1 MRRINWLHTITL
13 LLIIFISNKT
23 YSQDLPDFTVD
34 ITTLPFEIIEGS
46 TPTITIKTENIGTSY
61 ASAGVVNFYLSEN
74 SSYDVSD
81 TYIGN
86 QYCYITL
93 AAGES
98 YTYDVTHVSI
108 PSGTSLGLRYL
119 IAYIDGGLSVNESN
133 ENNNTDSRLF
143 EVVENTLLPELS
155 LSIYSASPST
165 INVGENTTLVF
176 NLSNT
181 GDADAGSNTTEFY
194 LSSNT
199 TCENYIDE
207 YLGSYTYTSINA
219 GGNSTTGTTVT
230 IPTNVDAGTWYIVA
244 KVDANNEVT
253 ESNEENNNIAYKQ
266 VEITADRDLLAEII
280 SLNPSSIL
288 PGESTSL
295 NFILSNLG
303 SDNASSSTMKFYIS
317 SNSTFESASDI
328 YLSSYNCYGLTG
340 GGTSTANINLT
351 IPGTLYTGTWY
362 ILCIADAISEITETN
377 ENNNIASHE
386 ISILPKPDLFIVSAK
401 ANPSYIF
408 DGESTSLTFTT
419 IGSQNNAG
427 PSRTKFYLS
436 SNTTYDSGSD
446 ILLGY
451 YDLSSIY
458 AGDVIISTKNLT
470 IPSGT
475 GTGITY
481 ILCTTDANNEVDESS
496 ETNNVYSVQVN
507 INQVPAPT
515 ISAAPD
521 CSTGSITIHSGLS
534 GQQSYVLSTGTSC
547 NTVINSS
554 YVDAS
559 SYTFTNLPTGT
570 YTAFVGKNGIYS
582 SCSEPIELSNY
593 EKPTVTIEKNDN
605 DITISSDLTI
615 LQTFYLSDDN
625 CNTYIDS
632 HTDDDQAYTFLNLPD
647 GTYSAYILNVYKGCI
662 SECSNNVTV
671 VNKPDLY
678 ITDQS
683 VDSKYIKAG
692 ESCSLT
698 FTLGNASSLG
708 TAGASTTKFYLSL
721 DTQFDSD
728 NDILLAYH
736 DFGSLLPQETYTIT
750 KTITPTSSDDGVYYI
765 LSIADADNEIEEG
778 QETNNSANTEIY
790 IIQESPDPIIST
802 PNSVKTEIPLVPA
815 ASDNTYELSQTD
827 IQYFNG
833 LGRPIQSI
841 NIKQSPSG
849 KDIVQDIE
857 YDELGR
863 QYKLYL
869 PYVIEGAGEYKYD
882 PNLNNLTNFYFDQPN
897 VAKTIYP
904 YSETVFDNSPLNRVQ
919 EQIAVGNVGDII
931 QYQDFSVNFNYDVFV
946 FNPEGGGGSVTI
958 SIVNNVLNISFS
970 SGFAESPLKIGKIV
984 ELTTSPKLP
993 DMILG
998 SLADGRYQAYI
1009 DDGYLAIRGDF
1020 TPLENLTESLTI
1032 PLEGRSNPVK
1042 YNYLVNSTNEVS
1054 LWKVN
1059 QDNSCEVSN
1068 YYESNKLFK
1077 SETIDENENSVF
1089 EYVDL
1094 TGKTVLKKTNDGVVD
1109 LLTYYVYDIY
1119 DQLRYVFPP
1128 LAVENL
1134 GSETVFD
1141 TSHVLVKNL
1150 CYYYEYDHR
1159 NRMTIKKLPGADP
1172 IYMIYDNRDRLVLT
1186 QDGNLRDENNWIFT
1200 KYDEYNRPVLTGI
1213 YFNNVNTGQA
1223 NMQAFVNSEMSVFY
1237 EEIPDGSDYEGDDFG
1252 YTNLSFPTSDFEILT
1267 VAYYDNYNFDINDVI
1282 RNYSETYDD
1291 IYDYPVSNINYETK
1305 GLVTGTLT
1313 KVLGTTDHYLMSV
1326 NFYDEKNR
1334 ILRTYNENYLGG
1346 DDLILNSYNFIGNI
1360 IKTKQVHIKDVTTS
1374 PIVINQQFDYDH
1386 ASRLEKVLHQIEG
1399 NGDALVMA
1407 EMEYNEIGQLI
1418 KKKLHESAPD
1428 NFLQEIDFT
1437 YNSRGWLTKI
1447 NDTENTTDNLF
1458 AMQLIYND
1466 FVDGIT
1472 STNEAQ
1478 YNGNISAI
1486 LWRTIQDKKN
1496 ISIEDETVDSEII
1509 SNYMITVSPGTTL
1522 LSGTHLVIEPGAVVE
1537 GNAGVTEKQA
1547 YAFNYDDVNRLKK
1560 GDYKID
1566 IEGWTNPD
1574 TYDLEAVNY
1583 DANGNISLLKRF
1595 GDDGSYLDNLEY
1607 DYLHEGNFT
1616 NQLRNVTDIGDVDNG
1631 FYDQTNAGVDEEY
1644 LYDNN
1649 GNLIVDDNKSF
1660 DVYYNYLNLPEE
1672 IDFGNGDKIK
1682 YIYDAS
1688 GVKLA
1693 KETYQ
1698 NNVLSMD
1705 VVYTG
1710 NIIYEDPT
1718 GSDFTLLTSE
1728 GKVSKTNSTYNYEY
1742 YLKDHLG
1749 NTRVMFHDDGS
1760 GNVLVDQVNSYYP
1773 FGMLFEKQN
1782 LDKNKYLYNG
1792 KELQED
1798 VFNGVALDLYDYGMR
1813 MYDPSLGRFFT
1824 QDRFSEKYIDFSPYQ
1839 YAANNP
1845 ALFIDVNGDSLWIN
1859 HKGNDILYE
1868 NGSLYNK
1875 DGSAYTGKG
1884 VKTKK
1889 DGTVKYTGFLGKTM
1903 SALGAISGGADGA
1916 SMISDLQSS
1925 DNNFVIQNAS
1935 KSEFKANNA
1944 SKAYAGQIQSD
1955 PNLSSALA
1963 SGADF
1968 SGGSGGTIFWNSS
1981 GTIVPTLAGGAS
1993 NGAMDLAHEMFHG
2006 LDANKGLLDN
2016 RMHQGIKRSEWSA
2029 VYQENNLRGQLGLSL
2044 RTHYVKNVDPSG
2056 VYIGGS
2062 GARMITPA
2070 NTPYLPMY
2078 PMSPKPIRI
2087 TP

>member
-1 MRRINWLHTITL
+1 MRRINWLHTITML
-13 LLIIFISNKT
+13 LVIFISNKT

-34 ITTLPFEIIEGS
+34 IYSVTPPNPSVGTAPIIRINTS
-46 TPTITIKTENIGTSY
+46 NIGTSDY
-61 ASAGVVNFYLSEN
+61 RSAGVVNFYLSKKTY
-74 SSYDVSD
+74 YDA
-81 TYIGN
+81 TAIYIGN

-93 AAGES
+93 KGGDS
-98 YTYDVTHVSI
+98 YIYNVSNILI
-108 PSGTSLGLRYL
+108 PSGTSLGQWYL
-119 IAYIDGGLSVNESN
+119 LAYIDGSNGAVESN
-133 ENNNTDSRLF
+133 ENNNVDYSSIIVT
-143 EVVENTLLPELS
+143 ENTLLPDLS

-165 INVGENTTLVF
+165 INCGENTTLTF

-181 GDADAGSNTTEFY
+181 GDATADANTTKFY

-199 TCENYIDE
+199 TFEIYLDE
-207 YLGSYTYTSINA
+207 YLGLYNFNSLPA
-219 GGNSTTGTTVT
+219 AGNSTTGMTLT
-230 IPTNVDAGTWYIVA
+230 IPSATNAGTWYIVA
-244 KVDANNEVT
+244 RVDANDELD
-253 ESNEENNNIAYKQ
+253 ESNEDNNIAYKQ
-266 VEITADRDLLAEII
+266 VEINTDVDLFAEITGI
-280 SLNPSSIL
+280 TPSSLI
-288 PGESTSL
+288 PGESL
-295 NFILSNLG
+295 NLGFRLSNLG
-303 SDNASSSTMKFYIS
+303 TDDATSSDMKFYIS
-317 SNSTFESASDI
+317 SNSTFESANDT
-328 YLSSYNCYGLTG
+328 YLTSYSCPSLLG
-340 GGTSTANINLT
+340 GSNSTANLNLT
-351 IPGTLYTGTWY
+351 IPGSLNAGTWY
-362 ILCIADAISEITETN
+362 VLGIADANNEVVETN
-377 ENNNIASHE
+377 ESNNTVGSQI
-386 ISILPKPDLFIVSAK
+386 ILLPKPDLFIVSAN

-419 IGSQNNAG
+419 VGSQGDAG

-451 YDLSSIY
+451 YDLSSIHV
-458 AGDVIISTKNLT
+458 GDVIISTKNIT

-475 GTGITY
+475 GTGIKY
-481 ILCTTDANNEVDESS
+481 ILCITDANNEVDESS

-515 ISAAPD
+515 ISAIPD
-521 CSTGSITIHSGLS
+521 CMTGSITVHSDLS
-534 GQQSYVLSTGTSC
+534 GQQSYVLSTGTFC
-547 NTVINSS
+547 GAVINSAS
-554 YVDAS
+554 VDAS

-593 EKPTVTIEKNDN
+593 EKPTVTIEKNEN
-605 DITISSDLTI
+605 DITVSSDLTT
-615 LQTFYLSDDN
+615 LQTFYLSNDN
-625 CNTYIDS
+625 CNTSVNSY
-632 HTDDDQAYTFLNLPD
+632 TDNGSLYTFLNLPD
-647 GTYSAYILNVYKGCI
+647 GTYSASILNVYKGCI

-671 VNKPDLY
+671 VNIPDLY
-678 ITDQS
+678 ITNQS
-683 VDSKYIKAG
+683 TDSKYIKGG

-698 FTLGNASSLG
+698 LTLNNGSSLG
-708 TAGASTTKFYLSL
+708 TADASTTKVYLSL

-728 NDILLAYH
+728 IDIQLGYY
-736 DFGSLLPQETYTIT
+736 DFGSLSPQKTYTIT
-750 KTITPTSSDDGVYYI
+750 KTITIPASSDDGVYYI

-778 QETNNSANTEIY
+778 QEANNSANTEIY

-815 ASDNTYELSQTD
+815 ASDNMPYELSQTD

-841 NIKQSPSG
+841 NVKQSPSG

-863 QYKLYL
+863 QSKVYL
-869 PYVIEGAGEYKYD
+869 PYVIEGTGEYKYD
-882 PNLNNLTNFYFDQPN
+882 PNLTNLNNFYFDQPN
-897 VAKTIYP
+897 VAKTVYP
-904 YSETVFDNSPLNRVQ
+904 YSEQVFDNSPLNRVA
-919 EQIAVGNVGDII
+919 EQIAAGNVGNII

-946 FNPEGGGGSVTI
+946 LNPDGGGGSVTV

-970 SGFAESPLKIGKIV
+970 AGFTESPLKLGKIV
-984 ELTTSPKLP
+984 ELITSPKLP

-998 SLADGRYQAYI
+998 TLADGSYQVYI
-1009 DDGYLAIRGDF
+1009 DNGYLSIRGDY
-1020 TPLENLTESLTI
+1020 TPLENLTELIII
-1032 PLEGRSNPVK
+1032 PLEGRSNPVE

-1059 QDNSCEVSN
+1059 QDNSCQILG
-1068 YYESNKLFK
+1068 YYDPNKLFK
-1077 SETIDENENSVF
+1077 TETIDENGNSVF
-1089 EYVDL
+1089 EYTDL
-1094 TGKTVLKKTNDGVVD
+1094 TGKIILKKSNDGVAD
-1109 LLTYYVYDIY
+1109 LLTYYIYDIY
-1119 DQLRYVFPP
+1119 DQLRYVFSP

-1141 TSHVLVKNL
+1141 TTHVLVKNL

-1172 IYMIYDNRDRLVLT
+1172 IYMIYDNRDRLILT
-1186 QDGNLRDENNWIFT
+1186 QDGNLRIEDKWMFT
-1200 KYDEYNRPVLTGI
+1200 KYDELNRPILTGI
-1213 YFNNVNTGQA
+1213 YFDSVIIGQA

-1237 EEIPDGSDYEGDDFG
+1237 EEIPDASDYEGANFG
-1252 YTNLSFPTSDFEILT
+1252 YTNLSFPTSNFEILT

-1291 IYDYPVSNINYETK
+1291 IYDYPVSNINYNVK

-1334 ILRTYNENYLGG
+1334 ILRIYNENYLGG
-1346 DDLILNSYNFIGNI
+1346 DDLILTNYDFVSNI
-1360 IKTKQVHIKDVTTS
+1360 IGTKQFHVKDAATLPV
-1374 PIVINQQFDYDH
+1374 IINQQYAYDH

-1418 KKKLHESAPD
+1418 KKKLHKSAPD
-1428 NFLQEIDFT
+1428 DFLQEMDFE
-1437 YNSRGWLTKI
+1437 YNSRGWLSKI
-1447 NDTENTTDNLF
+1447 NDTENTTDDLF
-1458 AMQLIYND
+1458 AMQLIYNN
-1466 FVDGIT
+1466 FIDGV
-1472 STNEAQ
+1472 TNTIDAQ
-1478 YNGNISAI
+1478 YNGNISAM

-1574 TYDLEAVNY
+1574 TYDLETVNY

-1607 DYLHEGNFT
+1607 DYLHEGSFT
-1616 NQLRNVTDIGDVDNG
+1616 NQLRNVTDNGDVDNG
-1631 FYDQTNAGVDEEY
+1631 FYDQTNAGIDEEY
-1644 LYDNN
+1644 LYDKN

-1660 DVYYNYLNLPEE
+1660 DVYYNYLNLPAE

-1682 YIYDAS
+1682 YIYNAG

-1693 KETYQ
+1693 KETYR
-1698 NNVLSMD
+1698 NNVLSME
-1705 VVYTG
+1705 VAYIG
-1710 NIIYEDPT
+1710 NIIYEDPA
-1718 GSDFTLLTSE
+1718 GSDFILLTSE
-1728 GKVSKTNSTYNYEY
+1728 GKVSKTSSQFTYEY

-1760 GNVLVDQVNSYYP
+1760 SNVLVDQVNSYYP

-1798 VFNGVALDLYDYGMR
+1798 VFNNVALDWYDYGAR
-1813 MYDPSLGRFFT
+1813 FYDPTIGRWHVI
-1824 QDRFSEKYIDFSPYQ
+1824 DPMSEKMRSWSSYS
-1839 YAANNP
+1839 YAFNNP
-1845 ALFIDVNGDSLWIN
+1845 IRFIDYAGLIPLSQVVDNVRMSSKFGIRTHPITGKLHGHGGVDFKTDGTGHSVRSLADGVVKKVGWNEKYDADGNKIGYGRYVIVEHKDGYQTLYGHLEKNGVNVKVGDEIKDGAEIGTSGNTGGSTGPHLHVEIG
-1859 HKGNDILYE
+1859 KGDILNKENKINPESIDNLQTMLHGEKKQEIGTVDLGQNTTAAQDNTYVATPKLDLNVINNLPQGKYKFE
-1868 NGSLYNK
+1868 NG
-1875 DGSAYTGKG
+1875 
-1884 VKTKK
+1884 
-1889 DGTVKYTGFLGKTM
+1889 
-1903 SALGAISGGADGA
+1903 
-1916 SMISDLQSS
+1916 
-1925 DNNFVIQNAS
+1925 
-1935 KSEFKANNA
+1935 
-1944 SKAYAGQIQSD
+1944 
-1955 PNLSSALA
+1955 
-1963 SGADF
+1963 
-1968 SGGSGGTIFWNSS
+1968 
-1981 GTIVPTLAGGAS
+1981 
-1993 NGAMDLAHEMFHG
+1993 
-2006 LDANKGLLDN
+2006 
-2016 RMHQGIKRSEWSA
+2016 
-2029 VYQENNLRGQLGLSL
+2029 QLVS
-2044 RTHYVKNVDPSG
+2044 Y
-2056 VYIGGS
+2056 
-2062 GARMITPA
+2062 
-2070 NTPYLPMY
+2070 
-2078 PMSPKPIRI
+2078 
-2087 TP
+2087 